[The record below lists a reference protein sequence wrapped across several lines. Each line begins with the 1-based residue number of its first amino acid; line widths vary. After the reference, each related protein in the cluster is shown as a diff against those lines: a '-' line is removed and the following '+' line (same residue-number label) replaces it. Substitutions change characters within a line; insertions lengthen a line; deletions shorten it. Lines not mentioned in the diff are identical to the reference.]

1 VPEPKVTLDQLVAHA
16 GARLQAA
23 GIPEPKREAWRIW
36 ADLKGLTSVAGAILA
51 EGVVP
56 SGDATRFR
64 RAVDRRAAGEPLPYV
79 TGLVG
84 FRQLT
89 LKCDRRALIP
99 RPETEGLVELL
110 LEHAPGGVVA
120 DIGTG
125 GGCIAL
131 ALAEEGRYELVLGLD
146 RSRGA
151 LALAAENRRTTGL
164 GVALV
169 EGVLTSPLAGD
180 SVDAL
185 VSNPPYLTE
194 AEYEGLDP
202 SVKAWEPREALVG
215 GADGM
220 EAYRAL
226 VEDGWRVVRD
236 GGWMALE
243 VDAFRAVDTARMA
256 EAAGWSEVMVHEDL
270 FGRARFVLA
279 RRSEA
284 L

>member
-1 VPEPKVTLDQLVAHA
+1 
-16 GARLQAA
+16 
-23 GIPEPKREAWRIW
+23 
-36 ADLKGLTSVAGAILA
+36 
-51 EGVVP
+51 
-56 SGDATRFR
+56 
-64 RAVDRRAAGEPLPYV
+64 
-79 TGLVG
+79 
-84 FRQLT
+84 
-89 LKCDRRALIP
+89 
-99 RPETEGLVELL
+99 
-110 LEHAPGGVVA
+110 VVA